1 MRPAIIAALLLL
13 FSARLQALE
22 FPIEII
28 ESIDNSRV
36 VAFVNE
42 TDIDQDINWSPFTG
56 EPPLTVAGA
65 LTAIQRQIATD
76 PGLSGAALTEI
87 GLRQIPHHETH
98 WHYLVKL
105 QTRADDKLLAHYFIV
120 LMDGKVIRGLREPQ
134 AVK

>member
-1 MRPAIIAALLLL
+1 MRPAMIAALLLL
-13 FSARLQALE
+13 FSAPLQALE

-42 TDIDQDINWSPFTG
+42 SDIDQDINWVPFSG
-56 EPPLTVAGA
+56 EPPLTLAGA
-65 LTAIQRQIATD
+65 LKAIQQQIATD
-76 PGLSGAALTEI
+76 PGLSAAVLTEI
-87 GLRQIPHHETH
+87 GLRQIPRHKQH
-98 WHYLVKL
+98 WHYLVKM